1 MKKIYLILL
10 VISTPVFSQNLMN
23 QQMPFGNN
31 SQMNSNQN
39 QQVYNANTGNSVG
52 YTMPPIN
59 GQNQPNHIYNN
70 TSGNSIGYTLP
81 QGGNNGVCNV
91 FSTNGQVIG
100 TMPCRW

>member
-1 MKKIYLILL
+1 MKKISLILL
-10 VISTPVFSQNLMN
+10 TVSTQVLSQNLMTP
-23 QQMPFGNN
+23 QMPFGNN
-31 SQMNSNQN
+31 SQTNSNQN

-70 TSGNSIGYTLP
+70 TTGNSMGYSLP

-91 FSTNGQVIG
+91 FSNSGQVIG
-100 TMPCRW
+100 TIPCR